1 LSVRAD
7 NVSEMSKAR
16 WANLWTRRRNDAA
29 ALASVLLFFGACFG
43 RFIWRGQFLIGG
55 DVFFYTHPLRTVAWE
70 MIRHGQLPLWT
81 PHVMSGYPLLA
92 MTQLGLGY
100 PLTWAH
106 LLLPSHWAEEL
117 YVLAPFLLAPAFT
130 YIYARTI
137 RRTPTA
143 ALLAALSFGYGG
155 LMTNTNG
162 MNGIPTNALMW
173 LPLMLVVLERA
184 RTGRFV
190 ACLVKATSIYSLSVL
205 TGHGQSFMQVG
216 TLALAYALCLAL
228 SPSRE
233 QTEVNGEELPQ
244 SLSGNADDATRTTST
259 WARWRP
265 LFVTAGALAL
275 ACGVAAF
282 QILETLRAT
291 RRSIRSTL
299 SYDFFSAG
307 GFTPTEALRS
317 FIAPLY
323 HYTEVTTYQA
333 PLVACLAATAVV
345 CAVRARA
352 GRDPRIFFWLAVA
365 LVAFILL
372 LGGHTP
378 LYRLLYRVPVF
389 NLFRRPTRYA
399 CEWTFAVS
407 ILAAYG
413 WDARAARAATRVRN
427 ATAPTVKGDL
437 LKVLFGGLLLLFS
450 AVLGLCWW
458 RAVRHGGSESAY
470 LDWKLC
476 FTLATTL
483 AVIYGRRVLAPH
495 AWGAS
500 VATCALLL
508 VCLVEPFILIDQWW
522 PGTAKPGARF
532 TTPALTTRWLQ
543 QFAPTEQRVY
553 VRANGPAE
561 ETSNR
566 PRFDALNR
574 TALFNLHN
582 VAGYEQLLME
592 RYSRA
597 LGNVDFDSLSP
608 RPGYAPTRALFEPRS
623 HVLDLLNT
631 AYVVAWPDLAVAPA
645 AGLLARDGVNFAAG
659 DLGLTVAP
667 GQTATLLGA
676 TGVGDELALV
686 TSLANSVVIKQG
698 TPVARLRVFT
708 NDGRTIEREL
718 RAGVDT
724 AEWAHER
731 ADVRLRVQHRLA
743 PVFDEVPGDAPNSF
757 SARRYWT
764 RLMLGAHVSV
774 SRIELENV
782 APQAAL
788 ALWKATLYDATA
800 RRSTPLTN
808 EPDATAAL
816 DAARWPVAAEMEG
829 VLILRNLRACPRA
842 WLVAEGEAVDGE
854 EALRR
859 ISGVSPREFDPR
871 RTALLEV
878 SPDELPQLSGA
889 AATWERMTAHVSAY
903 EPSHLVI
910 DTDALAPTVLV
921 VSESFYPGWVATVD
935 GQPARILLTDY
946 LLRGVALPPG
956 RHRVE
961 MRYTAPAARG
971 GAIISACTLLLLGGL
986 FVYSR
991 RRSHLV

>member
-1 LSVRAD
+1 MKRDRWLEWWRRRRAD
-7 NVSEMSKAR
+7 VGAC
-16 WANLWTRRRNDAA
+16 ACL
-29 ALASVLLFFGACFG
+29 VLFFSACFG

-70 MIRHGQLPLWT
+70 MIRHGQWPLWT
-81 PHVMSGYPLLA
+81 PHVLSGYPLLA

-106 LLLPSHWAEEL
+106 LLLPSHWAEEI
-117 YVLAPFLLAPAFT
+117 YVLAPFLLAPTFT
-130 YIYARTI
+130 YVYARTI
-137 RRTPTA
+137 KRTRTA

-173 LPLMLVVLERA
+173 LPLMLAVLERA

-190 ACLVKATSIYSLSVL
+190 ACLVNATLIYSLSVL

-216 TLALAYALCLAL
+216 TLALAYALFLAL
-228 SPSRE
+228 NPSAE
-233 QTEVNGEELPQ
+233 QAEVEGQEIAQ
-244 SLSGNADDATRTTST
+244 SL
-259 WARWRP
+259 RWRP
-265 LFVTAGALAL
+265 LYVTVGALVL

-307 GFTPTEALRS
+307 GFTPPEALRS

-333 PLVACLAATAVV
+333 PLVACLAVAGLVY
-345 CAVRARA
+345 AVRVRA
-352 GRDPRIFFWLAVA
+352 SRDPRIFFWLAVA
-365 LVAFILL
+365 LVAFSLL

-413 WDARAARAATRVRN
+413 WDALAPRAATRVRN
-427 ATAPTVKGDL
+427 ATAHAVKGDG
-437 LKVLFGGLLLLFS
+437 LKVLPGVLLLLFS
-450 AVLGLCWW
+450 AALGMCWW
-458 RAVRHGGSESAY
+458 RAVGHGGAEPSY
-470 LDWKLC
+470 LGWKLC
-476 FTLATTL
+476 FTLTTAL
-483 AVIYGRRVLAPH
+483 ALGYGWRVLGPH
-495 AWGAS
+495 AWGAW

-508 VCLVEPFILIDQWW
+508 ICFVEPFILINQWW

-553 VRANGPAE
+553 VRANGAEE
-561 ETSNR
+561 ETSSQ

-582 VAGYEQLLME
+582 VAGYEQLFME

-597 LGNVDFDSLSP
+597 LGHVDFDSLSP
-608 RPGYAPTRALFEPRS
+608 RPGFAPTRALFEPRS

-631 AYVVAWPDLAVAPA
+631 AYVVAWPDLAVTPA
-645 AGLLARDGVNFAAG
+645 TNVIARDGVNFAAD
-659 DLGLTVAP
+659 DLGLTIAP

-676 TGVGDELALV
+676 NGVGDGLSLV

-698 TPVARLRVFT
+698 TTVARLRVFT
-708 NDGRTIEREL
+708 NDGRSIEREL
-718 RAGVDT
+718 RAGIDT

-731 ADVRLRVQHRLA
+731 ADVRAAMQHRLA

-764 RLMLGAHVSV
+764 RLPLDASISV
-774 SRIELENV
+774 KRIEIENV

-788 ALWKATLYDATA
+788 ALWKVTLYDAAA

-808 EPDATAAL
+808 EPAATAAL
-816 DAARWPVAAEMEG
+816 DGARWQVAAEMDG

-859 ISGVSPREFDPR
+859 ISGASPRAFDPR

-889 AATWERMTAHVSAY
+889 AATWERMMAHVSAY

-921 VSESFYPGWVATVD
+921 VSEIFYPGWAATVD

-991 RRSHLV
+991 RRPHRV

>member
-1 LSVRAD
+1 
-7 NVSEMSKAR
+7 
-16 WANLWTRRRNDAA
+16 
-29 ALASVLLFFGACFG
+29 VLLFVACFG

-55 DVFFYTHPLRTVAWE
+55 DVFFYTHPLRTVAWD

-106 LLLPSHWAEEL
+106 LFLPSHWAEEL

-130 YIYARTI
+130 YVYARTI

-173 LPLMLVVLERA
+173 LPLMLAVLEHA
-184 RTGRFV
+184 RTRRFI
-190 ACLVKATSIYSLSVL
+190 ACLVNATLIYSLSVL

-216 TLALAYALCLAL
+216 TLALAYALFLAL
-228 SPSRE
+228 NPSRE
-233 QTEVNGEELPQ
+233 QAEVNGAEVAQ
-244 SLSGNADDATRTTST
+244 SSSGDADESPSVSLT

-265 LFVTAGALAL
+265 LCVTAGALAL

-317 FIAPLY
+317 FVAPLY

-333 PLVACLAATAVV
+333 PLVACLAAMAVV
-345 CAVRARA
+345 CVVRVRA

-365 LVAFILL
+365 LVACILL

-399 CEWTFAVS
+399 CEWTFALS

-413 WDARAARAATRVRN
+413 WDMLAARATTHMRN
-427 ATAPTVKGDL
+427 ADAPTVKGDR
-437 LKVLFGGLLLLFS
+437 LKILPGVILLLGS
-450 AVLGLCWW
+450 IVLGLCWW
-458 RAVRHGGSESAY
+458 RAVRHGGAKTSY
-470 LDWKLC
+470 LGWKLC
-476 FTLATTL
+476 FTLTTAL
-483 AVIYGRRVLAPH
+483 AVGYGWRVLTPH
-495 AWGAS
+495 ARGAR

-508 VCLVEPFILIDQWW
+508 ICFVEPFILIDQWW

-553 VRANGPAE
+553 VRANGPEE
-561 ETSNR
+561 ETSSQ

-608 RPGYAPTRALFEPRS
+608 RPGHAPTRALFEPRS

-631 AYVVAWPDLAVAPA
+631 TYVVAWPDLAVTPA
-645 AGLLARDGVNFAAG
+645 TGLLERDGVNFAAG
-659 DLGLTVAP
+659 DLGLTIAP

-676 TGVGDELALV
+676 NGAGDNLALV
-686 TSLANSVVIKQG
+686 TSLANSVIIKQG
-698 TPVARLRVFT
+698 TTVARLRVFT
-708 NDGRTIEREL
+708 NDGRTIERGL

-731 ADVRLRVQHRLA
+731 ADVRGAMQHALA
-743 PVFDEVPGDAPNSF
+743 PVFDEVPGDATNSF

-764 RLMLGAHVSV
+764 RLMLGAHSSV
-774 SRIELENV
+774 SRIEIENV

-800 RRSTPLTN
+800 RRSTLLTN
-808 EPDATAAL
+808 EPAAIAAL
-816 DAARWPVAAEMEG
+816 DAARWQVAAEMDG
-829 VLILRNLRACPRA
+829 VLILRNLRSCPRA
-842 WLVAEGEAVDGE
+842 WLVAEAEAVDGE

-859 ISGVSPREFDPR
+859 ISGASPREFDPR

-878 SPDELPQLSGA
+878 SPGELPQLPGA
-889 AATWERMTAHVSAY
+889 GLTWEHMTAHVSTY

-921 VSESFYPGWVATVD
+921 VSEIFYPGWAATVD